1 MRTDDMIEDELAPLD
16 ELMSDIDSIRDRVG
30 REMTVPELCDYLRD
44 LYRISTKIM
53 AVYKALETTVPQN
66 ERNIIT
72 YDILEGL
79 NKLHYAEGKALS
91 ELKDRR

>member
-30 REMTVPELCDYLRD
+30 KEMTVPELCDYLRD

-53 AVYKALETTVPQN
+53 AVYKALETTGHRMSV
-66 ERNIIT
+66 
-72 YDILEGL
+72 
-79 NKLHYAEGKALS
+79 LS
-91 ELKDRR
+91 LPMTFWKG